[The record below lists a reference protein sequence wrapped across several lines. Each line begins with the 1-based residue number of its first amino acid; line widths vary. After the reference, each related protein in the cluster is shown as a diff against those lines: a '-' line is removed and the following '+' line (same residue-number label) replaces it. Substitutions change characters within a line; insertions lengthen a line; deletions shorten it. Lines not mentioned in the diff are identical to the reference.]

1 MDSAP
6 QSGKSAEVDSDQIET
21 LIENNLCSTIW
32 EMANILKISKS
43 IKLSVKM
50 KTVVY
55 FTEKNLNGLFGQPNT
70 FTVSFLSFFFALYF
84 FFITLFLLL
93 TLYSCLHFS
102 PFDHFHPALTP
113 VPSGRHHTVFCVS
126 GSCTYTCSLASSLSS
141 FHPVSHSLLS
151 SGTEINFFKCLSYKA
166 LCY

>member
-32 EMANILKISKS
+32 EMANILTISKS

-70 FTVSFLSFFFALYF
+70 FTVSFLSFFLTY
-84 FFITLFLLL
+84 ICFL
-93 TLYSCLHFS
+93 
-102 PFDHFHPALTP
+102 
-113 VPSGRHHTVFCVS
+113 
-126 GSCTYTCSLASSLSS
+126 
-141 FHPVSHSLLS
+141 
-151 SGTEINFFKCLSYKA
+151 
-166 LCY
+166 